1 MIYKIYEP
9 FTNETPSTTMASV
22 EEQTSITPEVTPQQT
37 PEILTTTTSAPTTT
51 TTTSAPTT
59 TTSAPTTI
67 TSAPTTAAPT
77 TTTAVP
83 TTTPPPQQLPPT
95 TTPRTI
101 PEVDWIKFL
110 KFMAVIVV
118 SFFIAYI
125 LALGFNKL
133 YTKYQ

>member
-22 EEQTSITPEVTPQQT
+22 EQQTSITPEVTPQQT

-59 TTSAPTTI
+59 TTS
-67 TSAPTTAAPT
+67 APT